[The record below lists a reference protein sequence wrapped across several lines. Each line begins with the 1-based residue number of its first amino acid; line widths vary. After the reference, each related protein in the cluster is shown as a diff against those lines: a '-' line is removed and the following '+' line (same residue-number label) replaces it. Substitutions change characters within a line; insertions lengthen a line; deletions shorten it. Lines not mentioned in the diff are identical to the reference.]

1 MFFSD
6 LIEHEV
12 RPTYGARFALTM
24 WYYDKSERMEAVKK
38 AEKLAE
44 EKGVGDTDMALNV
57 DAQEA
62 AQQFIATMFNDTSL
76 PIEDL
81 LGAVKE
87 KIKTLNNVSK
97 EIVAG
102 VVGLETERLDSV
114 VETMTADSLY
124 SLRESF
130 QRMGI

>member
-1 MFFSD
+1 
-6 LIEHEV
+6 
-12 RPTYGARFALTM
+12 
-24 WYYDKSERMEAVKK
+24 MEAVKK
-38 AEKLAE
+38 AEKLAK

-76 PIEDL
+76 PMEDL
-81 LGAVKE
+81 LEAVKE
-87 KIKTLNNVSK
+87 KIKTLNDVSK

-102 VVGLETERLDSV
+102 VVGLEKRKLDSV
-114 VETMTADSLY
+114 VEAMTTDSLY